1 MALLT
6 KKEFAGQTGQ
16 TTKTLA
22 TYIGRK
28 KVVVRKDG
36 LIDTN
41 NATNRDFI
49 AAKAWQE
56 PVKNGHM
63 ASEEQQAAKVLEPM
77 MTQIANSDDEP
88 TADGGTP
95 GPTVAPDADTVLPI
109 KLSEKRYKHYLAE
122 KTKTA
127 KELDELK
134 IKKLQGEVIPVAPI
148 EALVFRYRQH
158 ILTKQKLTYENFL
171 NEVAHKY
178 GMSSEDMAFYRGE
191 FIKKLNA
198 AEQMAMDEFLQGLDR
213 ALNEFTIKK
222 GRGEKK

>member
-28 KVVVRKDG
+28 KVIARKDG

-41 NATNRDFI
+41 NETNKAFI
-49 AAKAWQE
+49 AAYAWKA
-56 PVKNGHM
+56 PVKNGHLPP
-63 ASEEQQAAKVLEPM
+63 AEQKTAQVLEPIVAG
-77 MTQIANSDDEP
+77 IADEDDDDEAP
-88 TADGGTP
+88 QPADGAD
-95 GPTVAPDADTVLPI
+95 APEGDTVLPI
-109 KLSEKRYKHYLAE
+109 RTSEKRYKHYLAE

-134 IKKLQGEVIPVAPI
+134 IKKLRGDVIPVAPI
-148 EALVFRYRQH
+148 EALIFRFKQH
-158 ILTKQKLTYENFL
+158 MLVQQKITYEGFL
-171 NEVAHKY
+171 NEVGHKY
-178 GMSSEDMAFYRGE
+178 AVSAEDMAYYRGL

-198 AEQMAMDEFLQGLDR
+198 ATEDATKDFLKGLDV
-213 ALNEFTIKK
+213 ALSEFAVKK